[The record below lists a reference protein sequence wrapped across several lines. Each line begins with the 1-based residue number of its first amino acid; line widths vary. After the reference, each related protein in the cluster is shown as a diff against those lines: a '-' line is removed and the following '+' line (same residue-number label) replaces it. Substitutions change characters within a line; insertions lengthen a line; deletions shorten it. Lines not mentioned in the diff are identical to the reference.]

1 MPQLDFANPLMMSKL
16 VWLLI
21 IFGALYFILKNYALP
36 RVATVLEERAARI
49 EADLN
54 AARDAQSGGEAAM
67 AEIRA
72 ATAAAR
78 AEAQAAIS
86 AAMVEAQTKSA
97 EHAAELNARLAAQV
111 AQAEQQ
117 VRAARDQAMGA
128 LREVA
133 GETATAILAR
143 LSISA
148 PANDVTAAVDRAAR
162 EGAR

>member
-16 VWLLI
+16 IWLLI

-36 RVATVLEERAARI
+36 QVAAVLDERTARI
-49 EADLN
+49 TADLN
-54 AARDAQSGGEAAM
+54 AARDAQAAGEAAL

-72 ATAAAR
+72 ATASAR

-86 AAMVEAQTKSA
+86 AAMVEAQTKAS
-97 EHAAELNARLAAQV
+97 EHAAELNARLTAQV

-133 GETATAILAR
+133 GETATAMLAR
-143 LSISA
+143 LAIPA
-148 PANDVTAAVDRAAR
+148 PANDVSAAVDRAAR